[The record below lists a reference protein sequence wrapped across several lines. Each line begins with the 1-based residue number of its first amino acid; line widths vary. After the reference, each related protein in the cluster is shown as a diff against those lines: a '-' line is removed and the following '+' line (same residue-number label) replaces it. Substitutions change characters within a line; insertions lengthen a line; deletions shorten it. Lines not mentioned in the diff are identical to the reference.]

1 MHKHFYL
8 KYFLLAFIITLS
20 VTYSNLYS
28 QTDSIIIEHIS
39 TQEGLSNRHVHCIIE
54 DQYGFLWIG
63 TDDGLNRYD
72 GNEFIVYKN
81 NIWDT
86 TSLSSPEINLL
97 AEDQEG
103 NIWAGTPNGLNL
115 YNRHSDSF
123 VRFTHDP
130 ENEYSISNNDDIEAL
145 LIDQNN
151 KNYLWFGTDG
161 GGLNLLDIKM
171 QKFYNFKYDSM
182 NTNSISGDKVQ
193 ALYQDSFGYFWIGT
207 DHAGLNRIRL
217 NTIPKTADGKYDA
230 SRFNSIV
237 FEHYLNSGKDH
248 KSLHSSS
255 IACIY
260 EDIKNNVWILSRAG
274 ILIYDRG
281 EDKLVP
287 SSYSESFSDEFNKEH
302 IHEMM
307 EDRNRVY
314 WFGAHSTLFQVNP
327 NSNKLK
333 KYILNKEGIRAD
345 GNQGLCEDNAGNIWA
360 ATWDGIVKVYKDDSL
375 FEHFYHNDDDPTLPA
390 ALYTYSILADRS
402 GKVWIGTVAGLRV
415 MELDEN
421 GIVSFRNYFEHL
433 KIKQGDVWSLVEDHN
448 GSIWAVVDYTLIRI
462 DPQNNLVTQYINDPE
477 NLNALNF
484 QNKSNKSG
492 GVNLL
497 LDDEDNLWISAWG
510 GGISKVGLKDLY
522 ETQNLNDVRFTN
534 YFSDPDDPG
543 NSVNSFKKDGW
554 GNLWLCT
561 RTGGVIRFNPQ
572 TEKFK
577 SYKQAINNPNS
588 LSINFTT
595 SVHEDKNGNIWVG
608 TYGGGLNKLDRES
621 ELFTHFGIKDGF
633 PSDIIHRIHEDENGN
648 LWISTN
654 SGISKFNYENDK
666 IRNYSLLE
674 NVISFHDTI
683 TGKMYFGN
691 NDGFVVFHPD
701 SIKESSYVSPIV
713 FTKFTRFSYENEGEQ
728 IIDRTIS
735 AKDKIELSYKDDII
749 SFEFVALSF
758 NTNAKY
764 EYAYKL
770 EGLSNN
776 WINLGTK
783 REITFTN
790 LDPGDYNFKVKA
802 CNQDGIWC
810 DNFASIQIYISPPWW
825 ATWWSYVIYVYFS
838 LVLFTECGGYELNRR
853 KEKEDKKVLELENER
868 KTKELEQARRL
879 QLSMLPKEI
888 PCLPNL
894 RYCCLYEDRYRS
906 RWRLL

>member
-1 MHKHFYL
+1 MLSIINHKLF
-8 KYFLLAFIITLS
+8 A
-20 VTYSNLYS
+20 
-28 QTDSIIIEHIS
+28 QTDSMMIETIS
-39 TQEGLSNRHVHCIIE
+39 KEEGLSNRHVHCIIE

-72 GNEFIVYKN
+72 GYEFIVYKN

-86 TSLSSPEINLL
+86 TSLSSPVINLL

-103 NIWAGTPNGLNL
+103 NIWVGTPNGLNL

-130 ENEYSISNNDDIEAL
+130 ENEYSISNNDDIKAL

-151 KNYLWFGTDG
+151 KNYLWFGTKG

-193 ALYQDSFGYFWIGT
+193 ALYQDSFGDFWIGT

-230 SRFNSIV
+230 SRFSSIV

-255 IACIY
+255 IASIY
-260 EDIKNNVWILSRAG
+260 EDIKNNIWILSRVG

-302 IHEMM
+302 IHEML
-307 EDRNRVY
+307 EDRNGVY
-314 WFGAHSTLFQVNP
+314 WFGAHSTLFQLNP

-345 GNQGLCEDNAGNIWA
+345 GNQGLWEDNAGNIWA

-421 GIVSFRNYFEHL
+421 GNVSFKNYFEHL

-448 GSIWAVVDYTLIRI
+448 GSIWAVVDYSLVRI
-462 DPQNNLVTQYINDPE
+462 NPRTDAIVEYKNGSE
-477 NLNALNF
+477 NLNSLNF
-484 QNKSNKSG
+484 QNKSNNIG

-522 ETQNLNDVRFTN
+522 ETKNLRDVKFKN
-534 YFSDPDDPG
+534 YFNDPDDPG
-543 NSVNSFKKDGW
+543 SSVNHFYLDRS
-554 GNLWLCT
+554 GNLWICT
-561 RTGGVIRFNPQ
+561 RTGGVIRFNPR
-572 TEKFK
+572 TEKVK
-577 SYKQAINNPNS
+577 SYTQDINNPNS
-588 LSINFTT
+588 LSINYTT
-595 SVHEDKNGNIWVG
+595 SVHEDQKGNIWVG

-621 ELFTHFGIKDGF
+621 ESFTHFSIKDGL
-633 PSDIIHRIHEDENGN
+633 PSDIIQRIHEDENGN
-648 LWISTN
+648 LWIATN
-654 SGISKFNYENDK
+654 AGISSFNPHNDK
-666 IRNYSLLE
+666 IRNYNLLE
-674 NVISFHDTI
+674 NVISFHDSI

-691 NDGFVVFHPD
+691 DDGFIVFHPD
-701 SIKESSYVSPIV
+701 SVKESNYVPPVVIK
-713 FTKFTRFSYENEGEQ
+713 KFTRYSDENDGEQ

-735 AKDKIELSYKDDII
+735 AKDIIELSYKDDII

-758 NTNAKY
+758 DQNIKC

-770 EGLSNN
+770 EGFNNN
-776 WINLGTK
+776 WISLGTK
-783 REITFTN
+783 REVTFTN
-790 LDPGDYNFKVKA
+790 LDPGDYTFKVKA

-810 DNFASIQIYISPPWW
+810 DNFASVQIYISPPWW
-825 ATWWSYVIYVYFS
+825 SSWWAYGTYG
-838 LVLFTECGGYELNRR
+838 LFFIGFLYGFRKFELNRR
-853 KEKEDKKVLELENER
+853 KEKEDKRILELENER
-868 KTKELEQARRL
+868 KTRELDQARKL
-879 QLSMLPKEI
+879 QLSMLPKDI
-888 PCLPNL
+888 PS
-894 RYCCLYEDRYRS
+894 YQT
-906 RWRLL
+906 WILLFI